1 MLRLERVVFAQLIS
15 QTIPGRVLI
24 LLGARRV
31 GKTSLLKELATSFG
45 SELVLS
51 LNGED
56 QATLDRL
63 SIKSVENYRAMLGKV
78 KYLIIDEAQ
87 NIPEIGLK
95 LKLIVDELPEVA
107 IIVTGSSMF
116 ELTNQLGEPLV
127 GRSFVIQLF
136 PLAQLEFNAYEN
148 LIETDAR
155 LQQRMV
161 LGSYP
166 ELVHLTTEEDK
177 IDYLEGIVNSYLL
190 KDILAF
196 QGIKKS
202 DKIMELLRLVAFQIG
217 SEVSIDELAS
227 NLKGISRNTIETYL
241 ELLAKVFVI
250 YPVQGFSRNLRK
262 EIRKSNRWYFYD
274 NGIRN
279 ALIRNYNVIN
289 LRNDTGQLWENYL
302 MAERMKVNAYLKRR
316 VNTYFWRTYDQQE
329 IDLVEESGSS
339 LVAYEFKWNKTKVK
353 VPSAWKNTYADA
365 KFVLV
370 NQENYLDFITGKI

>member
-31 GKTSLLKELATSFG
+31 GKTSLLKELATSFD

-63 SIKSVENYRAMLGKV
+63 SIKSVVNYRAMLGKV

-127 GRSFVIQLF
+127 GRSLVIQLF

-202 DKIMELLRLVAFQIG
+202 DKIMDLLRLVAFQVG

-279 ALIRNYNVIN
+279 ALIRNYNALN

-370 NQENYLDFITGKI
+370 NQENYLDFITGNI